1 MRRRAQCLALT
12 AALLALLVSCT
23 YPGVKRLNR
32 PQAETADLEVLLNP
46 GQLTEASRRY
56 LSEQGLL
63 DAHHDNAVAV
73 IEVLHKMLAQE
84 PSLAMR
90 LTLIELCADEGGL
103 QEKSDHR
110 RALGFYLA
118 AADLAAAEV
127 RDLAAVADLRAEI
140 LAVYNHSA
148 GRVARILVDDD
159 YSWEEVQS
167 IDGPWRTYRLTVLTA
182 GDTLAD
188 PKQFDELESAAYI
201 KLKHTDVERI
211 TVEGFGAAMVAYRK
225 ASAEHMKENP
235 FMSPLGMAVPVN
247 ATLDFSA
254 GGGLVELAFHNL
266 TVVDEAALGGR
277 TVPLAA
283 DLTAPLV
290 VPFNNFE
297 ERNIAWKGLVHPD
310 DYIDYMKLF
319 QLSPFQPDK
328 IPLILVHGLLSSP
341 HIWLSVFNVLNAD
354 PQLRERYQLYV
365 FLYPTGYPVAYSAA
379 ALRRRLAQ
387 FQDYF
392 DPDRSNPN
400 MQNVILFGHSMGG
413 ILSSMQIR
421 STTDAYERTFFS
433 MPIDALAGVDDEQKA
448 ALKALLN
455 YQASPNITRVVFV
468 ATPHRGSEAASGL
481 RGSIGSALI
490 ADPTETV
497 LTQPLPPIDGL
508 TDAGHYIVEHR
519 LNGIESLV
527 PHNPALLAIL
537 EQPIREGVTFHSI
550 IGQKDPKVPL
560 AQGTDG
566 TVPYWSS
573 HLEGAASEEVIYDK
587 HTPLVNNEGTVEEL
601 RRLLYLHANLSYQ
614 P

>member
-1 MRRRAQCLALT
+1 MAMT
-12 AALLALLVSCT
+12 AALLVLLVSCT
-23 YPGVKRLNR
+23 YPGVKRLNK
-32 PQAETADLEVLLNP
+32 PQAETVNLEVLLNP
-46 GQLTEASRRY
+46 RQLTESSRRY
-56 LSEQGLL
+56 LSEQGLH
-63 DAHHDNAVAV
+63 DAYQDSAVAV
-73 IEVLHKMLAQE
+73 IEDLHKRLAQE
-84 PSLAMR
+84 PSLALR
-90 LTLIELCADEGGL
+90 LTLMELCADQGGL
-103 QEKSDHR
+103 QEKSDSY
-110 RALGFYLA
+110 RAVGFYLA
-118 AADLAAAEV
+118 AAELAAAEV
-127 RDLAAVADLRAEI
+127 RDAAELADI
-140 LAVYNHSA
+140 STQTQAVYNHSA
-148 GRVARILVDDD
+148 GSVARLLVDDD
-159 YSWEEVQS
+159 YSWEEAQS
-167 IDGPWRTYRLTVLTA
+167 FNGPWSAYRLTTPTTDDALT
-182 GDTLAD
+182 D
-188 PKQFDELESAAYI
+188 PKLFDELESAAYI

-235 FMSPLGMAVPVN
+235 FMSPLGMAAPVN

-254 GGGLVELAFHNL
+254 GDGGVKLAFHDL
-266 TVVDEAALGGR
+266 TVVEEAALGGR

-310 DYIDYMKLF
+310 DYIDYMKLY
-319 QLSPFQPDK
+319 QLDPFQPEK

-341 HIWLSVFNVLNAD
+341 HIWISVFNALNAD

-365 FLYPTGYPVAYSAA
+365 FLYPTGFPIGYSAA
-379 ALRRRLAQ
+379 ALRHRLAQ

-413 ILSSMQIR
+413 VLSSMQIR
-421 STTDAYERTFFS
+421 STTEAYERTFFT
-433 MPIDALAGVDDEQKA
+433 MPIDALAGIDGEQKA

-455 YQASPNITRVVFV
+455 YQASPNITRTVFI
-468 ATPHRGSEAASGL
+468 AAPHRGSEAASGL

-490 ADPTETV
+490 TDPTETV

-508 TDAGHYIVEHR
+508 TDAGHYMVEHR

-527 PHNPALLAIL
+527 PNNPALLAVL
-537 EQPIREGVTFHSI
+537 EQPIREGVTFHSL

-560 AQGTDG
+560 EQGSDG

-573 HLEGAASEEVIYDK
+573 HLDGAASETVINDK
-587 HTPLVNNEGTVEEL
+587 HTPLVKNEGTIEEL
-601 RRLLYLHANLSYQ
+601 RRLLYLHADLAYQ
-614 P
+614 PKL